1 MSLARAFVV
10 SLTILSSGAVC
21 TDNADS
27 VQIAFTALAGGP
39 SSRWTEVMR
48 AIAPSTLAPNSG
60 YFIADGS
67 AHCTTPGN
75 SFYSVT
81 ADGVRLVEW
90 LAALVEGSSWAR
102 VVDCCGDTPSSKEP
116 SQVHQQ
122 TNLAGTR
129 SDNGRQQWQCA
140 AAFAEHY
147 WRAGFPPPNSTDASR
162 IEGQYRDFERSYC
175 DILQ

>member
-1 MSLARAFVV
+1 
-10 SLTILSSGAVC
+10 
-21 TDNADS
+21 
-27 VQIAFTALAGGP
+27 
-39 SSRWTEVMR
+39 MR

-116 SQVHQQ
+116 SQMHQQ
-122 TNLAGTR
+122 TNLASTR

-162 IEGQYRDFERSYC
+162 IEGQYRDFAAKSCYGRTYVDKPDGSGWLKKDATLSEK
-175 DILQ
+175 LAT